1 MNVSRLP
8 SLIVMLVF
16 AAISVH
22 SSAQTATFAGGN
34 DAFAAVNTPEKAEAN
49 SSASFR
55 FHKKLPQLFT
65 GFAIEV
71 AASNYPLDRTNPIF
85 RQFGNIHYEKLREGG
100 YSYLIL
106 GKFSSKDAALQFV
119 QTIIKPKAEDARL
132 FEYKDGI
139 RKVIRD

>member
-8 SLIVMLVF
+8 SLIVVLVF
-16 AAISVH
+16 TISVS
-22 SSAQTATFAGGN
+22 SSAQTASLTGSN
-34 DAFAAVNTPEKAEAN
+34 EIFAAAKTVEKESAPASTPY
-49 SSASFR
+49 R
-55 FHKKLPQLFT
+55 FHKKLPQLFS
-65 GFAIEV
+65 GYAIEV
-71 AASNYPLDRTNPIF
+71 AASNYPLDRANPIF
-85 RQFGNIHYEKLREGG
+85 RQFGNIHYEKLQEGG

-106 GKFSSKDAALQFV
+106 GKFSSKESALQFV